1 MLIGVAAAYG
11 WDGIRLASHCEHVNQ
26 TLASRYFGIGIRIS
40 QRESNKIQSVNTY
53 QVKITENL
61 TLNSC

>member
-40 QRESNKIQSVNTY
+40 QRESNKI
-53 QVKITENL
+53 
-61 TLNSC
+61 